1 MIDKQEVLDLAREF
15 GLAVD
20 VVEKDYCLGWV
31 LAGINN
37 HDSLGSQWVF
47 KGGTCLKKCY
57 FETYRF
63 SEDLD
68 FTIIDSGHLDETFL
82 GNAFK
87 QVSEW
92 VYEAAGI
99 ELPPDNISFDIYD
112 NPRGNISCQGRLSY
126 RGPLQRRGNLPRIKL
141 DLTADETLVADPVE
155 RQVHHPYS
163 DVPENGLQIRSYSFE
178 ETFAEKVRAF
188 AERCRPRDLYDVV
201 NIYRHDELRPDR
213 LTVLD
218 VLAKKCEF
226 KGIPVPDTQ
235 MLDDEN
241 LRAELTADWEDMLAH
256 QLPVLPPFEQYWA
269 EIVNVF
275 DWLHGRS
282 EEQLPDRLSPRE
294 KNLDESWQPP
304 PMATAWHVGI
314 PLETIRFAAANRL
327 CVELVYGSSNRLV
340 EPYSL
345 RRTHDGNLLLYAVKH
360 QTGELR
366 SYRVDRIQGAQVT
379 QTPYTPRFRIELT
392 PAGPLFAP
400 PTRRR
405 SASGHKRKR
414 RRR

>member
-1 MIDKQEVLDLAREF
+1 M
-15 GLAVD
+15 
-20 VVEKDYCLGWV
+20 
-31 LAGINN
+31 
-37 HDSLGSQWVF
+37 
-47 KGGTCLKKCY
+47 
-57 FETYRF
+57 
-63 SEDLD
+63 
-68 FTIIDSGHLDETFL
+68 
-82 GNAFK
+82 
-87 QVSEW
+87 
-92 VYEAAGI
+92 
-99 ELPPDNISFDIYD
+99 
-112 NPRGNISCQGRLSY
+112 SY